1 MDAISTVTRKVLD
14 RLVFDISGSCVGCL
28 LEISEDHTCT
38 LNSQNII
45 SHFDDCYNASSS
57 SSNEHLRLRV
67 LVDILRDLESEARVK
82 RHIRRYIR
90 FHPHIKSNL
99 ENYFPLWMNF

>member
-38 LNSQNII
+38 VNSQNII
-45 SHFDDCYNASSS
+45 SHFDDCYNAK
-57 SSNEHLRLRV
+57 EHLRLRV
-67 LVDILRDLESEARVK
+67 LVDILRDLESVARVK

-90 FHPHIKSNL
+90 FRPHIKSNL
-99 ENYFPLWMNF
+99 ENYFPLWMSF